1 MHDSS
6 PSPWVRR
13 FASLIVTG
21 GRVLDVASGAGRH
34 ARLLAQMGYRVEA
47 VDRDPVALEQLT
59 GEPTIQTRVT
69 DLESDVWPYP
79 TGSFDGVIVTNYLHR
94 PLFTALLQ
102 ALRPNGVL
110 IYETFMA
117 GNERFG
123 KPSNPDFLLQS
134 NELFD
139 RLNGHLTVVAFEQ
152 GVLEAPKPACVQR
165 VCAVA
170 AVAGRIPWS
179 P

>member
-1 MHDSS
+1 M
-6 PSPWVRR
+6 
-13 FASLIVTG
+13 
-21 GRVLDVASGAGRH
+21 DVASGAGRH

-47 VDRDPVALEQLT
+47 VDRDPVVLEQLT
-59 GEPTIQTRVT
+59 GEPTIQTRVA
-69 DLESDVWPYP
+69 DLENGAWPYP

-117 GNERFG
+117 GNERFC

-134 NELFD
+134 HELFD
-139 RLNGHLTVVAFEQ
+139 RVNGHLTVVAFEQ
-152 GVLEAPKPACVQR
+152 GVVEAPKPACVQR
-165 VCAVA
+165 ICAVA
-170 AVAGRIPWS
+170 AAGGRIP
-179 P
+179 